1 MQIVLPDELKEWCYY
16 DIKSF
21 SWQIKKDAPKE
32 IIKKFEKHKEKS
44 LERYKINKKYLKNV
58 KYWYILSI

>member
-44 LERYKINKKYLKNV
+44 LERYKINKNTWKM
-58 KYWYILSI
+58 